1 MGRKT
6 LEDISQLTGIS
17 KAVISR
23 VLSGKAAE
31 YRISK
36 ATVERVLRVCEEEQY
51 RPNYLAQLLRGQAS
65 KTIGLI
71 LPRLDYEFFGKL
83 SSTIIAE
90 AHRHG
95 YTVITML
102 SLDDPQQEAEAID
115 TLISRQVE
123 GIIISPSSPSSE
135 LLREVSQELPLVQID
150 RYFEDEGLSYVSTN
164 NYEGARTAV
173 KYLADMGHKNVLCLQ
188 AELDVMPIK
197 ERVRGVLDAAREY
210 GINLSVSDDLTEE
223 KSFAATMEA
232 LNSPQPPTAIFSL
245 SLHCLSG
252 AVLAINKK
260 GMFIR
265 DDISLITFDES
276 RLMDY
281 TRTTITRVVQPVEKM
296 CTAAFQVLSQ
306 SITEKKPCQERM
318 LIEPVFLE
326 RTSVKRLL

>member
-1 MGRKT
+1 M
-6 LEDISQLTGIS
+6 
-17 KAVISR
+17 
-23 VLSGKAAE
+23 
-31 YRISK
+31 
-36 ATVERVLRVCEEEQY
+36 
-51 RPNYLAQLLRGQAS
+51 
-65 KTIGLI
+65 
-71 LPRLDYEFFGKL
+71 
-83 SSTIIAE
+83 
-90 AHRHG
+90 
-95 YTVITML
+95 
-102 SLDDPQQEAEAID
+102 
-115 TLISRQVE
+115 
-123 GIIISPSSPSSE
+123 
-135 LLREVSQELPLVQID
+135 
-150 RYFEDEGLSYVSTN
+150 
-164 NYEGARTAV
+164 
-173 KYLADMGHKNVLCLQ
+173 
-188 AELDVMPIK
+188 
-197 ERVRGVLDAAREY
+197 LDAAREY